1 MDGGE
6 RNKSDGYLKKMETW
20 ALWIGVVGGW
30 MCWGMK
36 NEGISVKVVVQGHA
50 QVGGNSFSGYVNN
63 GIARGEYEE

>member
-30 MCWGMK
+30 MDVLG
-36 NEGISVKVVVQGHA
+36 
-50 QVGGNSFSGYVNN
+50 
-63 GIARGEYEE
+63 YEE